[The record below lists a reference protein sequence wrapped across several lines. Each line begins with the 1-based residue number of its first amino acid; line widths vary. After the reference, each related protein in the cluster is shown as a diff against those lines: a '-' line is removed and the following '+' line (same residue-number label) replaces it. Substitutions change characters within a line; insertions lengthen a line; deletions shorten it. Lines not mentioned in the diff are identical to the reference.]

1 MIWGGSLF
9 LAGPI
14 KGPRAKLAAYK
25 ERNGK
30 RMDQAPKSAIHPKGD
45 FFNLKGSGTTV
56 RTEIVAGLTTFFT
69 MAYIIFVNPSILGD
83 ANMPQ
88 GAVMIATCIAAA
100 VGTLLMSLLANY
112 PFALASGMGLNAFFA
127 YTICGSM
134 GFSWQA
140 GLAAVFISGLIFIL
154 LTVTGLRTAIVNAI
168 PLFLKKA
175 IGGGIGL
182 FIALIGLINAGIIV
196 PSNTSTIVGMGSFN
210 TPTVILA
217 LVGLVITIA
226 LVCWKVK
233 GGLLISILATSVIGA
248 ILQYGFGVAVGLP
261 ENVTF
266 AFQFDFSAAG
276 QFATGFGEL
285 FNAKEGIGVL
295 IFSIVSVLLSLTM
308 VDMFDT
314 IGTLVGAASKGG
326 FLDKDGN
333 LPRADK
339 ALLAD
344 AVATC
349 TGAVLGTSTV
359 TTYVESSAGIAEGG
373 KTGLTSLTT
382 AACFVLAIFASPLL
396 GFIPGAATAPILIV
410 VGVMMAG
417 AIKEIDWHDIEVA
430 IPSFFTLVMMPFA
443 YSIADGIAFGC
454 ISYTVIKAVRGKFKD
469 IHPVMWVIVLLF
481 LLRYVFQ
488 NIQLA

>member
-1 MIWGGSLF
+1 
-9 LAGPI
+9 
-14 KGPRAKLAAYK
+14 
-25 ERNGK
+25 
-30 RMDQAPKSAIHPKGD
+30 MDQIPSNAIHPKGD
-45 FFNLKGSGTTV
+45 FFGLKRSGTTV

-69 MAYIIFVNPSILGD
+69 MAYIIFVNPGILSAAGI
-83 ANMPQ
+83 PE
-88 GAVMIATCIAAA
+88 GAVMIATCISAA

-127 YTICGSM
+127 YTICGTM
-134 GFSWQA
+134 GYSWQA
-140 GLAAVFISGLIFIL
+140 GLAAVFISGVIFIL

-182 FIALIGLINAGIIV
+182 FIAFVGLGNAGIV
-196 PSNTSTIVGMGSFN
+196 VSSDSTKVALGTFN
-210 TPTVILA
+210 TPSVILA
-217 LVGLVITIA
+217 LIGLVITIA

-233 GGLLISILATSVIGA
+233 GGLLIAIAATSVIGA
-248 ILQYGFGVAVGLP
+248 VMQYGFGIAIGLP
-261 ENVTF
+261 EQVSFSFN
-266 AFQFDFSAAG
+266 FDFSAAG
-276 QFATGFGEL
+276 QFVYGFGEL

-333 LPRADK
+333 LPRVDK

-344 AVATC
+344 AVATSA
-349 TGAVLGTSTV
+349 GAMLGTSTV
-359 TTYVESSAGIAEGG
+359 TTYVESSSGIAEGG

-382 AACFVLAIFASPLL
+382 AICFVLAIFASPLL
-396 GFIPGAATAPILIV
+396 SFVPNAATAPVLII
-410 VGVMMAG
+410 VGVMMAS
-417 AIKEIDWHDIEVA
+417 AIKEIDWSDLEIA
-430 IPSFFTLVMMPFA
+430 IPSFFTLTMMPFG

-454 ISYTVIKAVRGKFKD
+454 ISYTIIKVVRGKFKE
-469 IHPVMWVIVLLF
+469 IHPVMWVIVILF
-481 LLRYVFQ
+481 LLRYIFQ
-488 NIQLA
+488 AFQ